1 MYYMMSLSMKMAEN
15 IVMRIDE
22 SMKKHNYTTRSEFI
36 RDAIREKL
44 ESLENQKFESE
55 IRAYLNNSPKNSEVK
70 KLPLEQLTE
79 IEKAK
84 ADVFLELERKFGEL
98 REQIK

>member
-1 MYYMMSLSMKMAEN
+1 MQTLSLKISDN
-15 IVMRIDE
+15 IVIRIDE
-22 SMKKHNYTTRSEFI
+22 GMKKHNYTTRSEFI

-55 IRAYLNNSPKNSEVK
+55 IRSYLNNPSKNREVPKNHSEH
-70 KLPLEQLTE
+70 LDDL
-79 IEKAK
+79 EKAK
-84 ADVFLELERKFGEL
+84 HDIFLELERKFSEL

>member
-1 MYYMMSLSMKMAEN
+1 
-15 IVMRIDE
+15 
-22 SMKKHNYTTRSEFI
+22 MKKHNYTTKSEFI

-44 ESLENQKFESE
+44 ESLEKQKFESE
-55 IRAYLNNSPKNSEVK
+55 IRSYLNTSPKKRDVIET
-70 KLPLEQLTE
+70 PPDQLAE

-84 ADVFLELERKFGEL
+84 NDIFLELERKFSEL

>member
-1 MYYMMSLSMKMAEN
+1 MMALSLKISDN
-15 IVMRIDE
+15 IVIRIDE

-55 IRAYLNNSPKNSEVK
+55 IRSYLNNPSKNREVPKNHSEQVSE
-70 KLPLEQLTE
+70 L
-79 IEKAK
+79 EKAK
-84 ADVFLELERKFGEL
+84 NDIFLELERKFGEL

>member
-1 MYYMMSLSMKMAEN
+1 MMALSLKISDN
-15 IVMRIDE
+15 IVIRIDE

-55 IRAYLNNSPKNSEVK
+55 IRSYLNNPSKNREVPKNHSEQVSE
-70 KLPLEQLTE
+70 L
-79 IEKAK
+79 EKAK
-84 ADVFLELERKFGEL
+84 NDIFLELEHKFGEL

>member
-1 MYYMMSLSMKMAEN
+1 MMALSLKISDN
-15 IVMRIDE
+15 IVIRIDE

-55 IRAYLNNSPKNSEVK
+55 IRSYLNNPSKNREVSKNHSEQFSE
-70 KLPLEQLTE
+70 L
-79 IEKAK
+79 EKAK
-84 ADVFLELERKFGEL
+84 NDIFLELERKFGEL

>member
-1 MYYMMSLSMKMAEN
+1 MISISLKMSDN
-15 IVMRIDE
+15 IVMRIDD
-22 SMKKHNYTTRSEFI
+22 SMKKHNYTTRSDFI

-55 IRAYLNNSPKNSEVK
+55 IRSYLNNPSKNREVPKGHHDQLSE
-70 KLPLEQLTE
+70 L
-79 IEKAK
+79 EKAK
-84 ADVFLELERKFGEL
+84 NDIFLELERKFGEL

>member
-1 MYYMMSLSMKMAEN
+1 MALSLKISDN
-15 IVMRIDE
+15 IVIRIDE

-55 IRAYLNNSPKNSEVK
+55 IRSYLNNPSKNREVPKNHSEQVSE
-70 KLPLEQLTE
+70 L
-79 IEKAK
+79 EKAK
-84 ADVFLELERKFGEL
+84 NDIFLELERKFGEL

>member
-1 MYYMMSLSMKMAEN
+1 MALSLKISDN
-15 IVMRIDE
+15 IVIRIDE

-55 IRAYLNNSPKNSEVK
+55 IRSYLNNPSKNREVSKNHSEQVSE
-70 KLPLEQLTE
+70 L
-79 IEKAK
+79 EKAK
-84 ADVFLELERKFGEL
+84 NDIFLELERKFGEL